1 MKAVL
6 DTNVLISSTLW
17 AGSANKTLLLLIGKN
32 AKLYT
37 SRAILEEYAEIVR
50 REFPQVTEKLPQ
62 LMENILSFSTIAE
75 TSVRLDV
82 VKADPDDNRI
92 IECAVA
98 SQAEFILTYDK
109 HLLKLKEYEG
119 VKILTPENMR
129 RLLNA
134 GKS

>member
-1 MKAVL
+1 MKVVL
-6 DTNVLISSTLW
+6 DTNALISSTLW

-37 SRAILEEYAEIVR
+37 SRAIIEEYSEIVR
-50 REFPQVTEKLPQ
+50 REFPQVIEKLPQ
-62 LMENILSFSTIAE
+62 LMGNILSSSTIAE
-75 TSVRLDV
+75 ALVRLDV
-82 VKADPDDNRI
+82 VKADEDDNRI

-109 HLLKLKEYEG
+109 HLLKLKEYGG

-134 GKS
+134 GKD

>member
-32 AKLYT
+32 AKLYA

-50 REFPQVTEKLPQ
+50 REFPQVIDKLPI

-75 TSVRLDV
+75 TLVKLDV

-134 GKS
+134 GKE

>member
-1 MKAVL
+1 MKVVL

-32 AKLYT
+32 AGLYA

-50 REFPQVTEKLPQ
+50 REFPQVVEKLPQ

-92 IECAVA
+92 IECAMA

-119 VKILTPENMR
+119 VKILTPESMR
-129 RLLNA
+129 SLLNA
-134 GKS
+134 GKG